1 MLGRTG
7 TLSLT
12 INKRHPENIV
22 IRLGSESWETILT
35 NYVKY
40 FDSIYGEKYVAFQKL
55 AEIRHLT
62 SKNFSTVSRS
72 YSNCNDSLSDLN
84 LAVHIVYDLSLDG
97 RNRKLSLSEQ
107 LSLFNIIP
115 RKMVLPVYTDNL
127 STPSILFIIGF
138 IIGDGTLFLRLRNSD
153 KGSIWLIPTL
163 TLPQLKNKYNA
174 HFFSILKKFFNS
186 LNIKT
191 YINNNNKELELLN
204 PYIFNDETVLSK
216 DKNKTEMSVLTV
228 ESLDSVFYKLLPL
241 ISPYSHFLFW
251 KIDQYKLMSIV
262 AKLVK
267 AKTHYTLYG
276 FINIIE
282 IIYSYPHNRHQ
293 PKKFW
298 IKIIQCWFKSRAAK
312 TLSGENNIQAVHGR
326 GLLKGQIVAW
336 KCIFPVESK
345 INSRQF
351 GFSIDKNFESSL
363 PLKEA
368 SYRETDHVGRE
379 ALNQAIQFRDVSI
392 KNWVDSLK

>member
-293 PKKFW
+293 PKKF
-298 IKIIQCWFKSRAAK
+298 
-312 TLSGENNIQAVHGR
+312 
-326 GLLKGQIVAW
+326 
-336 KCIFPVESK
+336 
-345 INSRQF
+345 
-351 GFSIDKNFESSL
+351 
-363 PLKEA
+363 
-368 SYRETDHVGRE
+368 
-379 ALNQAIQFRDVSI
+379 
-392 KNWVDSLK
+392 

>member
-12 INKRHPENIV
+12 INKRHPEKIV
-22 IRLGSESWETILT
+22 IRLCSESWDTILT

-62 SKNFSTVSRS
+62 SKNISTASRS

-97 RNRKLSLSEQ
+97 RNRNLSLSEQ

-115 RKMVLPVYTDNL
+115 RKTVLPVYTDNL

-138 IIGDGTLFLRLRNSD
+138 IIGDGNLFLRLRNSD

-174 HFFSILKKFFNS
+174 HFFSLLEKFFRAHS

-191 YINNNNKELELLN
+191 YINNKNKDLEMLS
-204 PYIFNDETVLSK
+204 PDIFNDETVLSK
-216 DKNKTEMSVLTV
+216 DKNNTEMSVLTV
-228 ESLDSVFYKLLPL
+228 ESLDSVFYKLLPI
-241 ISPYSHFLFW
+241 ISPYSHYLFW
-251 KIDQYKLMSIV
+251 KIDQYNLMSIV

-282 IIYSYPHNRHQ
+282 IIYSYPNNRHL
-293 PKKFW
+293 PKEF
-298 IKIIQCWFKSRAAK
+298 
-312 TLSGENNIQAVHGR
+312 
-326 GLLKGQIVAW
+326 
-336 KCIFPVESK
+336 
-345 INSRQF
+345 
-351 GFSIDKNFESSL
+351 
-363 PLKEA
+363 
-368 SYRETDHVGRE
+368 
-379 ALNQAIQFRDVSI
+379 
-392 KNWVDSLK
+392 

>member
-12 INKRHPENIV
+12 INNRNPEKLV

-62 SKNFSTVSRS
+62 SKNFSMASRS

-84 LAVHIVYDLSLDG
+84 LAVHLVYDLSLDG

-107 LSLFNIIP
+107 LSLFNLIP

-174 HFFSILKKFFNS
+174 HFFSILEKFFNS

-191 YINNNNKELELLN
+191 YINNKNKELEMLS
-204 PYIFNDETVLSK
+204 PDMFNDETILSK
-216 DKNKTEMSVLTV
+216 EINKTEMSVLTV
-228 ESLDSVFYKLLPL
+228 ESLESVFYKLLPL

-251 KIDQYKLMSIV
+251 KIDQYNLMSIV

-293 PKKFW
+293 PKEF
-298 IKIIQCWFKSRAAK
+298 
-312 TLSGENNIQAVHGR
+312 
-326 GLLKGQIVAW
+326 
-336 KCIFPVESK
+336 
-345 INSRQF
+345 
-351 GFSIDKNFESSL
+351 
-363 PLKEA
+363 
-368 SYRETDHVGRE
+368 
-379 ALNQAIQFRDVSI
+379 
-392 KNWVDSLK
+392 